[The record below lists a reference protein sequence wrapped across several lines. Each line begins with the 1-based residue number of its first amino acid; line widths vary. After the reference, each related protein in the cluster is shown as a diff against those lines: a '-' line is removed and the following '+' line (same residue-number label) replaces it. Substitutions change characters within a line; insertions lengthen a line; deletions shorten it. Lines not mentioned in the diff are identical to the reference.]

1 MFNHGNALF
10 GVNIY
15 TIAFWNLYIAAGKLI
30 VPTSAKAEAGFGI
43 EVEPVVVAS
52 LSDSAGSSDAIA
64 QAFKQGN
71 PSVPTPDWKTRL
83 PPVVLRHAGVKSW
96 SAFVSK
102 AKGWAVKKAPGSY
115 LVVPLKKVRLEG
127 RVGLQEDR
135 ESAVAVTDHGDVSA
149 VSVKIFQVI
158 SRSLLSERQISL

>member
-1 MFNHGNALF
+1 LFNHGNALF

-52 LSDSAGSSDAIA
+52 LSDSAGSSDA
-64 QAFKQGN
+64 KQGN
-71 PSVPTPDWKTRL
+71 PSVPTPDGKTRL